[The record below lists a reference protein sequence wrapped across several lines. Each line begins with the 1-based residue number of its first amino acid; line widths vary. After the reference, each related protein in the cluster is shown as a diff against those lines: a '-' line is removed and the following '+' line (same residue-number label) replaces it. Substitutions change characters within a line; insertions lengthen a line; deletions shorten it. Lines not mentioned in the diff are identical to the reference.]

1 MYAIDLSESAHG
13 RLTLFTA
20 AVGPPTLAYW
30 APAGLADVIEAAET
44 QAARIASHAR
54 QRVPDRVPVTCVVTS
69 RPIRQALMRQIS
81 VGQHDLVVVGSR
93 GHGSVNSAVLGGRQ
107 PLHSSPQ
114 PGAGAG
120 CPRRSLASELE
131 RSRRR
136 WSGRSTTPE
145 AMSTP
150 GAYSEGSSDFC
161 SWRVK
166 SVVLLPRHQEAGDLC
181 LVWAREVS
189 FCRSSGRMAR
199 RARARGPCP
208 RARSIA
214 RRGHGAGCLAAE
226 LWPQNRNSREDST
239 PCPNPEADQ
248 ASWLSVKPM
257 RIPIVI
263 TGMRRSVDGRP
274 SLPSTSSK
282 RDRACVG

>member
-1 MYAIDLSESAHG
+1 MFHNLVVAVDGSESAEQALMYAIDLSESAHG

-20 AVGPPTLAYW
+20 AVEPPTLAYW

-145 AMSTP
+145 ACERQAPT
-150 GAYSEGSSDFC
+150 AKVRQTVC

-166 SVVLLPRHQEAGDLC
+166 SVVLLPRHTG
-181 LVWAREVS
+181 S
-189 FCRSSGRMAR
+189 R
-199 RARARGPCP
+199 RPLLGLGARGLLLPVVGANGAP
-208 RARSIA
+208 RPR
-214 RRGHGAGCLAAE
+214 
-226 LWPQNRNSREDST
+226 
-239 PCPNPEADQ
+239 
-248 ASWLSVKPM
+248 
-257 RIPIVI
+257 
-263 TGMRRSVDGRP
+263 
-274 SLPSTSSK
+274 
-282 RDRACVG
+282 